1 MKTLY
6 EKYRPTT
13 LDAVLGQ
20 SKAVGQV
27 KHLLCCGAGGRAFWI
42 SGTSGIGKT
51 TLARIIADNIADKF
65 YISEFDSAD
74 ALNTEAL
81 NRLEQSMYLYG
92 CGQGNKSGRAYIV
105 NEAHS
110 LRAIAIRRLL
120 GLLERIPDH
129 VVFIF
134 TTTKEGESGLFDDQ
148 IDASP
153 LLSRCIKIELTN
165 QGLAKVF
172 AEHCIKI
179 ATAENLNG
187 KPLQSYIKLAAKC
200 KNNCRA
206 MLQEIESGSML

>member
-1 MKTLY
+1 MKLF
-6 EKYRPTT
+6 EQHRPKT

-20 SKAVGQV
+20 DKAIKTIKRLHERGI
-27 KHLLCCGAGGRAFWI
+27 GGRALWI
-42 SGTSGIGKT
+42 SGASGTGKT
-51 TLARIIADNIADKF
+51 TLARIIAGSIADDI
-65 YISEFDSAD
+65 YVQEFDSAD
-74 ALNTEAL
+74 NVTTAILDDIDRTM
-81 NRLEQSMYLYG
+81 QLYSWG
-92 CGQGNKSGRAYIV
+92 KGGRAYII
-105 NEAHS
+105 NEAHG
-110 LRAIAIRRLL
+110 LRKASIRRLL

-172 AEHCIKI
+172 AEHCRNI

-187 KPLQSYIKLAAKC
+187 KPLQSYVKLAAKC
-200 KNNCRA
+200 KNNCRM